1 MSAPLQ
7 VPDHD
12 SKGGVVASW
21 RNTGTKALIVVAA
34 WVLMAAA
41 WTPPTVALQV
51 TGGPSAAHVGFG
63 FVFLFVLIG
72 FVPWMALTP
81 FILSLSRR
89 FPLTETQVLRPLLA
103 LALICPVLTPLAV
116 FAGYGLNTIL
126 VTGFSGPGWA
136 AVLRAAYITS
146 FYCVPFYVALVAVGQ
161 AIAYFERAR
170 LRERLLARAEL
181 RALQA
186 QIQPHFL
193 FNTLNAIAA
202 VGYRDAARADA
213 AMAQLSE
220 LLRTLL
226 SERPQEIAL
235 KNELAFVQGYLDLYA
250 LLMPDRLQV
259 ELEVE
264 PAVWQAMVPSMLL
277 QPLVENAILH
287 GVARRTQG
295 GRISLAATAE
305 GRFLV
310 LSVRNDAADQGATAG
325 GAGTGLANVRERLRV
340 LYGPAQSLEIATG
353 ARTCVTLRLP
363 LKQASPP
370 A

>member
-1 MSAPLQ
+1 MSAPVQ
-7 VPDHD
+7 VPDSR
-12 SKGGVVASW
+12 SKGRVAASR
-21 RNTGTKALIVVAA
+21 RNIGTKALIIVAA

-41 WTPPTVALQV
+41 WTPPTVALQI
-51 TGGPSAAHVGFG
+51 TAGPPTVRLGFG
-63 FVFLFVLIG
+63 FVFLYVVIG
-72 FVPWMALTP
+72 FVPWMVLTP
-81 FILSLSRR
+81 FALSLSRR
-89 FPLTETQVLRPLLA
+89 FPVTETQILRPLVVLT
-103 LALICPVLTPLAV
+103 LICPVLTPLAV
-116 FAGYGLNTIL
+116 FAGYGLNAIL
-126 VTGFSGPGWA
+126 ITGFTGPGWA

-146 FYCVPFYVALVAVGQ
+146 FYSVPFYVALIAVGQ

-170 LRERLLARAEL
+170 LRESLLARAEL

-235 KNELAFVQGYLDLYA
+235 KDELAFVQGYLDLYT

-264 PAVWQAMVPSMLL
+264 PAVWQALVPSMLL

-310 LSVRNDAADQGATAG
+310 LSVRNDAADQGAAGG

-340 LYGPAQSLEIATG
+340 LYGPAQSLELATG
-353 ARTCVTLRLP
+353 SRTAVTLRLP
-363 LKQASPP
+363 LKQAAAP